1 MPSEYPNPF
10 NPTTDISFTLD
21 QASDVNLTIFNLLGQ
36 KVRSLMNGSKNAGV
50 HTMTWNGQDDMGK
63 AVSAG
68 IYLYQLTNG
77 SKTITKKMA
86 LMK

>member
-1 MPSEYPNPF
+1 
-10 NPTTDISFTLD
+10 
-21 QASDVNLTIFNLLGQ
+21 
-36 KVRSLMNGSKNAGV
+36 MNGSKNAGV